1 MRQRSTGFS
10 LVETMVALALMGV
23 IVVAVLSAFSSAT
36 LAANR
41 HALDTS
47 LDRLVRSDAEYIKR
61 QAYVPKP
68 PPAGTYTNLV
78 APAGFT
84 FAIQVLYYA
93 PGPVPARG
101 FAAANPERGLQQI
114 TLTATAPGGA
124 SEQVIFF
131 KVRP

>member
-1 MRQRSTGFS
+1 VRRRGSGFS
-10 LVETMVALALMGV
+10 LVETMVALALLGV
-23 IVVAVLSAFSSAT
+23 TIVAVLSAFSSAAIAT
-36 LAANR
+36 NR
-41 HALDTS
+41 HRMDAN
-47 LDRLVRSDAEYIKR
+47 LDRLVRSDAEFIKR

-68 PPAGTYTNLV
+68 PPAGAYANLA
-78 APAGFT
+78 APAGYA
-84 FAIQVLYYA
+84 FAIQVWYYS

-124 SEQVIFF
+124 TERVIFL